1 MSRFI
6 AAITASAFSKDIVNA
21 VGNGMNNHP
30 SKPIDIKVL

>member
-6 AAITASAFSKDIVNA
+6 AAITANAFSKDIMNT

-30 SKPIDIKVL
+30 LKPIDIKVL